1 MHSEK
6 LVMLGFLAILI
17 RASIEKP
24 EVLEKGTIVID
35 GTAEKNIHQ
44 TVELCQIM
52 WENKE
57 LNNVA

>member
-1 MHSEK
+1 
-6 LVMLGFLAILI
+6 MLGFLAILI